1 MLARI
6 VGRAV
11 IGKVLAETRRKERRV
26 RLLPA
31 HVQSERKLSLGI
43 YVKNFAHHELEQFG
57 DDRDESFRKLC
68 EDSPLDSLRRG
79 VHRNAHTLFNS
90 IQLRR
95 FVEELESLPVEEQTP
110 IVNKVL
116 DAAQLAIRNSGY
128 LLFVGD

>member
-1 MLARI
+1 M
-6 VGRAV
+6 
-11 IGKVLAETRRKERRV
+11 
-26 RLLPA
+26 
-31 HVQSERKLSLGI
+31 SLGI
-43 YVKNFAHHELEQFG
+43 YVKNFAHHELDQFS

-95 FVEELESLPVEEQTP
+95 LMEELESLPTGQQTA
-110 IVNKVL
+110 IVNKVI